1 MKDGF
6 FIVTP
11 VATREGT
18 IRTRGGDS
26 GLGERGGVGGVHG
39 VGGGGAFLL
48 SADHPLPRQFKKIKV
63 ELCSILSQQRMH
75 LANLPVH
82 VNGIK

>member
-6 FIVTP
+6 FIVASLPHAEAQTSHAVEIVVLP
-11 VATREGT
+11 RWGGVVGARG
-18 IRTRGGDS
+18 RGG
-26 GLGERGGVGGVHG
+26 GL
-39 VGGGGAFLL
+39 FLL

-63 ELCSILSQQRMH
+63 ELCSILSRQRMH

>member
-1 MKDGF
+1 MKDGL
-6 FIVTP
+6 FIVASSPPAKAQTEHG
-11 VATREGT
+11 VE
-18 IRTRGGDS
+18 IVVVV
-26 GLGERGGVGGVHG
+26 VGGVHG
-39 VGGGGAFLL
+39 GLFLL
-48 SADHPLPRQFKKIKV
+48 SADHPLPRQFQKIRV